1 MPKSKKKSKV
11 IVAVESNPL
20 EHVDFVLKDGSCKLL
35 KVYLGH
41 GADLGKLIRTTPE
54 AKKQGLHQGVF
65 TEASQEIKFGEGPQL
80 STAKRQLRAQVFNAT
95 MSHLEKKL
103 LQKDLQIE
111 KLGRDKPWLPGRENE
126 EKEEKGREGD
136 T

>member
-41 GADLGKLIRTTPE
+41 GADLGKLFVQCDLCGTFISLGQHRSLNNMQFHYNQRPCKGKQN
-54 AKKQGLHQGVF
+54 KKQRG
-65 TEASQEIKFGEGPQL
+65 QEIV
-80 STAKRQLRAQVFNAT
+80 S
-95 MSHLEKKL
+95 
-103 LQKDLQIE
+103 
-111 KLGRDKPWLPGRENE
+111 
-126 EKEEKGREGD
+126 
-136 T
+136 